1 MTDVFV
7 KRKATILLHMKS
19 TIHVSFLVLISKL
32 SIAQSELQNL
42 LQANWFNQKHL
53 KLLRTSVF
61 CVITLF
67 CFLPYSNAQ
76 SKPSIW
82 NESVRGSWVQND
94 KPVAKDVMLVA
105 NGQVCEIVVSNNENS
120 AVKQAAQ
127 FLSGDIEKIC
137 GIKPKIVEVPGK
149 NAVSIRLVTLGN
161 SKIPLDVETA
171 SLKGKWESYRI
182 ATSGQTVWLVG
193 SDFRGTAFAA
203 YTLSERL
210 GIDPLYIWTGYRPE
224 PHNPLVLKQ
233 TNFKA
238 ESPTFRY
245 RGCFHDDEDILQRPY
260 NEQGYPKLDGDI
272 PLDWYKKWFETELR
286 LRMNFVVLY
295 TRAHRRFEVQKVAS
309 DWGLFFS
316 GQHYDV
322 LVSNPFGFDRFNLAK
337 ERGVKPVWNWFTNR
351 EGMIKYWQGGI
362 NENRDL
368 NVIWPLG
375 MRGMSDEPFIFP
387 EGMTDEQKA
396 ATFREVIRTQI
407 DLVTKSLPKDKTPI
421 FTFTMYGEMFNY
433 YQKNAAAFD
442 LPSNVNIIW
451 IDNNDGIMSGLPKD
465 LGQWKHGVYYHLAY
479 WWGPNTKQEVHTV
492 TPSRIAEEFNKVVK
506 AKATEYMLV
515 NVSELRDY
523 IMGLKMIS
531 DITWNAPA
539 IFSTSNPAEQFTT
552 WWTQEYFGSKNSN
565 TSQLAKESYN
575 NYFSIVNT
583 ADKLWF
589 SSNCVEQLLGKL
601 YEKIGN
607 RSFTPLNAD
616 TLKILQTRIEQQD
629 KAFSVY
635 SNAQKTMSLSQQ
647 RFFSIDVGIGMLI
660 DYRHSQAAL
669 KLYEALNAANATQMW
684 QSVFEARSAL
694 EQLEVELA
702 RGEYPPFDRWYHETW
717 LREPLFVTNPHRPFN
732 QIRSFISSEGIGDL
746 PRSKQ
751 RWEK

>member
-1 MTDVFV
+1 MSLKSNIKISVICLITQLCFV
-7 KRKATILLHMKS
+7 SL
-19 TIHVSFLVLISKL
+19 
-32 SIAQSELQNL
+32 
-42 LQANWFNQKHL
+42 
-53 KLLRTSVF
+53 
-61 CVITLF
+61 
-67 CFLPYSNAQ
+67 SNAQ
-76 SKPSIW
+76 SKQSAW
-82 NESVRGSWVQND
+82 DESLRGAWVQND
-94 KPVAKDVMLVA
+94 KPVAKDVVLA
-105 NGQVCEIVVSNNENS
+105 GNGKVCEIVVGKSENS
-120 AVKQAAQ
+120 AVKQAAE
-127 FLSGDIEKIC
+127 FLAGDIEKIC
-137 GIKPKIVEVPGK
+137 GSKPKMVQEGSKSV
-149 NAVSIRLVTLGN
+149 VSIRLVTMGN
-161 SKIPLDVETA
+161 GKIPSELESA
-171 SLKGKWESYRI
+171 SLRDKWESYKI
-182 ATSGQTVWLVG
+182 ITSNQIVWLVG

-224 PHNPLVLKQ
+224 YHNPLVLKQ

-238 ESPTFRY
+238 DPPAFRY
-245 RGCFHDDEDILQRPY
+245 RGCFHDDEDILQRPF
-260 NEQGYPKLDGDI
+260 NDQGYPKLDGDI
-272 PLDWYKKWFETELR
+272 PLEWYKKWFETELR
-286 LRMNFVVLY
+286 LRMNFVVPY
-295 TRAHRRFEVQKVAS
+295 TRAHRRLEVQKIAS

-322 LVSNPFGFDRFNLAK
+322 LVSNPFGFERFNLAQ

-396 ATFREVIRTQI
+396 ATFRDVIRTQI
-407 DLVTKSLPKDKTPI
+407 DLVTKSLPKDKAPI
-421 FTFTMYGEMFNY
+421 FTFTMYGEMFDY

-465 LGQWKHGVYYHLAY
+465 LGKWKHGVYYHLAY
-479 WWGPNTKQEVHTV
+479 WWGPNTKQEVHTI
-492 TPSRIAEEFNKVVK
+492 TPTRIAEEFNKVVK

-515 NVSELRDY
+515 NVSEMRDY
-523 IMGLKMIS
+523 IMGLRMIS

-539 IFSTSNPAEQFTT
+539 IFSRPNPAKEFTS
-552 WWTQEYFGSKNSN
+552 WWAKEYFGTENLN
-565 TSQLAKESYN
+565 TSQLAEESYN
-575 NYFSIVNT
+575 NYFSIINT

-589 SSNCVEQLLGKL
+589 SSNCVEELLGKL

-607 RSFTPLNAD
+607 RNFTPINSD
-616 TLKILQTRIEQQD
+616 TLKILQTRIEKQD
-629 KAFSVY
+629 SAYALYNRAK
-635 SNAQKTMSLSQQ
+635 KIMSLSQQ

-669 KLYEALNAANATQMW
+669 KLNEALNAADPALMW
-684 QSVFEARSAL
+684 QAVFDARSAL
-694 EQLEVELA
+694 EQLEAELA
-702 RGEYPPFDRWYHETW
+702 RGEYPPFDKWYHETW

-732 QIRSFISSEGIGDL
+732 QIRSFISNEGLGSL

-751 RWEK
+751 RWE